1 MQLLPS
7 APHGNQVLLVS
18 QPFSLQHFTVFPPS
32 PPSLAHARQVLV
44 KSMLAVKQSHVPLP
58 HREREEE
65 GEVFKAKVYTNHVTL
80 LHQQLVAIVILSI
93 FIFF

>member
-1 MQLLPS
+1 MFHSLLAYS
-7 APHGNQVLLVS
+7 TS
-18 QPFSLQHFTVFPPS
+18 QCSPPP

-80 LHQQLVAIVILSI
+80 LHQQLVAIVILSN
-93 FIFF
+93 FFFFNSFNLKLYF